1 MFLKDLSRS
10 TITILKTLKK
20 FVKHLKL
27 KTLNLGKQNQEMW
40 ITINYQDWIMLRNL
54 NPRLSV
60 LPHSCRKVI
69 HQSPKSP
76 SYQEDQVEQ
85 VEKEQTNQLKER
97 PLLKRLMRDNFRGLI
112 QRIKMLEDRDQA
124 MDKSAQLQCRIHI
137 WMMMQATQRSIRV
150 SYRIR

>member
-1 MFLKDLSRS
+1 
-10 TITILKTLKK
+10 
-20 FVKHLKL
+20 
-27 KTLNLGKQNQEMW
+27 
-40 ITINYQDWIMLRNL
+40 MLRNL

-60 LPHSCRKVI
+60 LPHSCRKVN
-69 HQSPKSP
+69 HLSQKSP

-112 QRIKMLEDRDQA
+112 LRIKMLEDRDQA

-137 WMMMQATQRSIRV
+137 
-150 SYRIR
+150 